1 MAAQDYTSVVQQLY
15 VSYFGRPADYYGL
28 QNFSA
33 ALDKMGAPKD
43 FAAVQAAV
51 QADKAGT
58 TALSQLVNSFNASAE
73 SVALYGN
80 DNSQIGIGK
89 FVNAIYQNV
98 LGRSADK
105 AGFDFWVNAIT
116 TGELTK
122 ANAAAAIT
130 QAALTNTTDQGKI
143 DALTVQNKLAV
154 ATSFTTALD
163 TPAEITAFSGDA
175 AAAASRGLL
184 ANVNNG
190 TDLAAYQ
197 ATVTG
202 TIDNIVALATPGQ
215 TFALTSGIDNLMG
228 TAGNDVFNIVV
239 TADANPIGSL
249 DVIEGGLGRDVLN
262 VADTSAGPLSLT
274 GLTIKNVETLVASSA
289 TALNLDI
296 SGTGVTNATLSS
308 AAIAGTDTVTA
319 ADTTN
324 VTLTAATGAATQVN
338 GGKAVVVNGSG
349 ANGVTGSGL
358 TSVTVNGGTAT
369 VSNNTASTL
378 TTVTLKGV
386 SGANS
391 LTGKGLTTVNLNNI
405 TAAST
410 VTVSNSTADHAL
422 TVNADGV
429 GYNSSGAAVAVSVT
443 DSAAKT
449 VAINAV
455 SKTALA
461 VNAAAATSATVGGAG
476 AAALNLTGSTALTS
490 LDASG
495 NTGGVTLTG
504 VAASVVTIKGS
515 AGADSF
521 TTAQTAKVAFD
532 LGAGNDVVTL
542 GSAIAA
548 GSTINLG
555 AGNDKLVVGTGGSIA
570 ANTSSAS
577 TVIDGGDGIDTLAA
591 GLINAGNAAQF
602 KNFETLGLDASTL
615 DVALATSNTFT
626 GLELLAGG
634 GTYTNISA
642 AQALAVN
649 TNTSGFTT
657 LTFKDVGGAADAYT
671 ITFGANTSGT
681 SGSPTAINAG
691 VVSIAGVENINV
703 VSKAA
708 AGVAANSIILADS
721 AAQTVTVTGDQAL
734 SLSFSAGFG
743 SVAGKGVSMIDASAA
758 TAAVTINT
766 MFVNAASGGLTV
778 KGGTAGDSISLHG
791 AATVDAGAGD
801 DTIVVAGSFA
811 STLTGGAGKDTFNVG
826 AATSTASGSG
836 VVLTSITDL
845 AAGDKLAFAH
855 AADTFAT
862 TAVNV
867 STATTLQSALDLAA
881 AGAGGS
887 VNWFTYGGNT
897 YVVEDNGA
905 GATFGNGDI
914 VIKLNGT
921 VDLSHSA
928 ISGGIVTIA

>member
-1 MAAQDYTSVVQQLY
+1 MAAQDYISVVQQLY

-33 ALDKMGAPKD
+33 QLDKLGAPKT
-43 FAAVQAAV
+43 FAALQAAV
-51 QADKAGT
+51 QADTAGT
-58 TALSQLVNSFNASAE
+58 SDLSKLVNSFNSSPE

-98 LGRSADK
+98 LGRNADK

-116 TGELTK
+116 TGVLTK

-130 QAALTNTTDQGKI
+130 QAALTNTSDQGKI

-175 AAAASRGLL
+175 AAAAARGLL
-184 ANVNNG
+184 SNVTNA

-197 ATVTG
+197 QTITG
-202 TIDNIVALATPGQ
+202 AIDNIVAQATPGQ

-239 TADANPIGSL
+239 TADGSPVGPL
-249 DVIEGGLGRDVLN
+249 DVIDGGQGRDVLN
-262 VADTSAGPLSLT
+262 VADTGTSALSLA
-274 GLTIKNVETLVASSA
+274 GLTVKNVESLVVSSA

-308 AAIAGTDTVTA
+308 VATSGTDTVTA
-319 ADTTN
+319 ANTTD
-324 VTLTAATGAATQVN
+324 VTLNAAAGADTQVN

-349 ANGVTGSGL
+349 TNSVTGSGL
-358 TSVTVNGGTAT
+358 TSVTINGGTAT
-369 VSNNTASTL
+369 VSNGTASTL
-378 TTVTLKGV
+378 TAVTLKGV
-386 SGANS
+386 SGAAS

-405 TAAST
+405 TAASA
-410 VTVSNSTADHAL
+410 VTVSNATADHTL

-429 GYNSSGAAVAVSVT
+429 GYDSSGSAVAVSVT
-443 DSAAKT
+443 DAAAKT

-455 SKTALA
+455 SKAALS
-461 VNAAAATSATVGGAG
+461 VTAAAATSATVGGAG
-476 AAALNLTGSTALTS
+476 AAALDLTGATALTS

-495 NTGGVTLTG
+495 NTGGVTLAG
-504 VAASVVTIKGS
+504 LAAGLVTIKGS

-521 TTAQTAKVAFD
+521 TTTQTAKVAFD

-555 AGNDKLVVGTGGSIA
+555 AGNDKLIVGTGGSIA

-577 TVIDGGDGIDTLAA
+577 TVIDGGDGVDTLAA

-615 DVALATSNTFT
+615 DVSLATSNTFT

-634 GTYTNISA
+634 GTYTNITS

-649 TNTSGFTT
+649 TNTTGTTT
-657 LTFKDVGGAADAYT
+657 LTFNNVTGAADAYT
-671 ITFGANTSGT
+671 ITFGATTSGT
-681 SGSPTAINAG
+681 SGSPAAINAG
-691 VVSIAGVENINV
+691 TVSIEGIESINI

-708 AGVAANSIILADS
+708 AGVAANAIELADA

-734 SLSFSAGFG
+734 TLGFAAGFG
-743 SVAGKGVSMIDASAA
+743 GASGKGLATIDASAA
-758 TAAVTINT
+758 TAAVTIDTTNVT
-766 MFVNAASGGLTV
+766 AASGGLTI
-778 KGGTAGDSISLHG
+778 KGGAAADSITLAGS
-791 AATVDAGAGD
+791 ATVNAGAGD
-801 DTIVVAGSFA
+801 DTIVVGGSFA
-811 STLTGGAGKDTFNVG
+811 STLTGGGGKDTFNVG
-826 AATSTASGSG
+826 AATSGSS
-836 VVLTSITDL
+836 VVVTTITDL
-845 AAGDKLAFAH
+845 TAGDKLAFAN
-855 AADTFAT
+855 AGDTFT
-862 TAVNV
+862 TAAVNV
-867 STATTLQSALDLAA
+867 STATTLQGALNLAA
-881 AGAGGS
+881 AGAGGTVS
-887 VNWFTYGGNT
+887 WFTYGGNT

-905 GATFGNGDI
+905 GATFGSGD
-914 VIKLNGT
+914 VVVKLNGI

>member
-33 ALDKMGAPKD
+33 ALDKMGAPKT
-43 FAAVQAAV
+43 FAELQAAV

-58 TALSQLVNSFNASAE
+58 SALSQLVNSFNSSAE

-116 TGELTK
+116 TGVLTK

-130 QAALTNTTDQGKI
+130 QAALTNTSDQGKL

-163 TPAEITAFSGDA
+163 TPAEITAFSGEA
-175 AAAASRGLL
+175 AAAAARGLL
-184 ANVNNG
+184 GNVNNT

-197 ATVTG
+197 DTITG
-202 TIDNIVALATPGQ
+202 AIDNIVALATPGQ
-215 TFALTSGIDNLMG
+215 TFALTSGIDNLTG
-228 TAGNDVFNIVV
+228 TAGNDVFNIVI
-239 TADANPIGSL
+239 TADANPVGSL
-249 DVIEGGLGRDVLN
+249 DVIDGGLGRDVLN
-262 VADTSAGPLSLT
+262 VADTSAGPLSLS
-274 GLTIKNVETLVASSA
+274 GLTVKNVETLVASSA

-296 SGTGVTNATLSS
+296 STTGVTNATLSS
-308 AAIAGTDTVTA
+308 AATTGTDTVTA
-319 ADTTN
+319 ANTTN
-324 VTLTAATGAATQVN
+324 VTLTAATGADTQVN

-369 VSNNTASTL
+369 VSNGTASTL
-378 TTVTLKGV
+378 TTVSLKGV
-386 SGANS
+386 SGTNA
-391 LTGKGLTTVNLNNI
+391 LTGKGLTTVNLNSI
-405 TAAST
+405 TAAAD
-410 VTVSNSTADHAL
+410 VTVSNSTTDHAL
-422 TVNADGV
+422 TVNADKV
-429 GYNSSGAAVAVSVT
+429 GYDSSGSAVAVSLT
-443 DSAAKT
+443 DAAAKT
-449 VAINAV
+449 LTINAV
-455 SKTALA
+455 SKSALA
-461 VNAAAATSATVGGAG
+461 VTAAAATSATVGGAG
-476 AAALNLTGSTALTS
+476 AAALDLTGSTALTS

-495 NTGGVTLTG
+495 NTGGVTLAG
-504 VAASVVTIKGS
+504 LAASLVTIKGG
-515 AGADSF
+515 AGADAF
-521 TTAQTAKVAFD
+521 TTTQTAKVAFD
-532 LGAGNDVVTL
+532 LGAGADVVTL

-555 AGNDKLVVGTGGSIA
+555 AGNDKLIVGTGGSIA

-577 TVIDGGDGIDTLAA
+577 TVIDGGDGVDTLAA

-634 GTYTNISA
+634 GTYTNVTSA
-642 AQALAVN
+642 QSLAVN
-649 TNTSGFTT
+649 TDTTGTTT
-657 LTFKDVGGAADAYT
+657 LTFNNVTGSADAYT
-671 ITFGANTSGT
+671 ITFGATTSGT
-681 SGSPTAINAG
+681 SGSPTAIGAG
-691 VVSIAGVENINV
+691 TVSIAGIETVNI

-708 AGVAANSIILADS
+708 AGVAANSITLDDA
-721 AAQTVTVTGDQAL
+721 AAQNVNVTGDQAL
-734 SLSFSAGFG
+734 SLTFASGFG
-743 SVAGKGVSMIDASAA
+743 STGKVATIDASAA
-758 TAAVTINT
+758 TAAVTIDTTNVT
-766 MFVNAASGGLTV
+766 AASAGLTV
-778 KGGTAGDSISLHG
+778 KGGAGADSITLGG
-791 AATVDAGAGD
+791 AATVNAGAGN
-801 DTIVVAGSFA
+801 DTIVVGGSFA

-826 AATSTASGSG
+826 AATSTGSGSG
-836 VVLTSITDL
+836 VVVTTITDL
-845 AAGDKLAFAH
+845 AAGDKLAFAN
-855 AADTFAT
+855 AGDTFT
-862 TAVNV
+862 TAAVNV

-887 VNWFTYGGNT
+887 VSWFTYGGNT

-905 GATFGNGDI
+905 GATFGSGD
-914 VIKLNGT
+914 VVVKLNGT
-921 VDLSHSA
+921 VDLSHST
-928 ISGGIVTIA
+928 ISGGIVTIV